1 MKTRLC
7 VAAFALTAFVGA
19 STLRAADL
27 KCPVSGKPVDPTA
40 TVEFN
45 GGKVAFCCQNCP
57 KAFNA
62 SPAKFAAK
70 ANLQLVQSEQL
81 KQVKCPLTGR
91 PIAADKSVEVAGVK
105 VGLCCA
111 GCLGKTKKT
120 ANEDELITL
129 LFKEPKKGSYEPAS
143 K

>member
-7 VAAFALTAFVGA
+7 FAAVAVVALVAA
-19 STLRAADL
+19 STLRAADKAEL
-27 KCPVSGKPVDPTA
+27 KCPVSGKAVDATK

-45 GGKVAFCCQNCP
+45 GGKVAFCCGNCP
-57 KAFNA
+57 KAFSA
-62 SPAKFAAK
+62 APEKFAAK

-81 KQVKCPLTGR
+81 KQVKCPLTGK
-91 PIAADKSVEVAGVK
+91 PIAADKSVDVEGVT

-111 GCLGKTKKT
+111 GCLGKAKK
-120 ANEDELITL
+120 ASGDDLITL
-129 LFKEPKKGSYEPAS
+129 LFKDTKKGFEPA

>member
-1 MKTRLC
+1 MKC
-7 VAAFALTAFVGA
+7 FAAIAVIALMAT

-27 KCPVSGKPVDPTA
+27 KCPISGKPVDETK

-45 GGKVAFCCQNCP
+45 GGKVAFCCGNCP
-57 KAFNA
+57 AAFEKA
-62 SPAKFAAK
+62 PEKFAAK
-70 ANLQLVQSEQL
+70 ANLQLVQSGQL

-91 PIAADKSVEVAGVK
+91 PIAADKTVDVEGVS

-111 GCLGKTKKT
+111 GCQGKAKK
-120 ANEDELITL
+120 ASGDELITL
-129 LFKEPKKGSYEPAS
+129 LFKDTKKGFEPAS